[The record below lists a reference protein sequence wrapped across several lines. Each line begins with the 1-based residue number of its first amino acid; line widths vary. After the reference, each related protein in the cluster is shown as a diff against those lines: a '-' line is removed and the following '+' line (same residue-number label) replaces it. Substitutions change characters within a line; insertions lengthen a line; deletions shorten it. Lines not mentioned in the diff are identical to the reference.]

1 MGPSVQGRDE
11 FQCSSAIILVNHLAG
26 YPVSIGSDRA
36 RAFVEGVIQQLTEYS
51 GITHVLGSV
60 YHPQSNGALGR
71 AHRKFN
77 ILRKKSYE

>member
-60 YHPQSNGALGR
+60 YHPTPMVHWEERR
-71 AHRKFN
+71 ASLVLFAKR
-77 ILRKKSYE
+77 L